1 MPTGPPRADH
11 APGHDV
17 DVLGPAGWAGGPGA
31 VPDRHQV
38 AVRYGLFLVVLA
50 GLTALRVQWRD
61 VAAGYLRMLTA
72 LATTRI
78 ATSSEIASSA
88 IIMSL
93 AQGLIAETSVG
104 LNAAAVVND
113 R

>member
-1 MPTGPPRADH
+1 MTLAS
-11 APGHDV
+11 
-17 DVLGPAGWAGGPGA
+17 WAGGSEPYRPSPGGG
-31 VPDRHQV
+31 
-38 AVRYGLFLVVLA
+38 RYGVLLA
-50 GLTALRVQWRD
+50 VLIGTYLSSAVH
-61 VAAGYLRMLTA
+61 GYLRMLTA

-104 LNAAAVVND
+104 LNAVGLAD
-113 R
+113 RSWFATGVS

>member
-11 APGHDV
+11 AQGRDTS
-17 DVLGPAGWAGGPGA
+17 VLA
-31 VPDRHQV
+31 R
-38 AVRYGLFLVVLA
+38 LA
-50 GLTALRVQWRD
+50 GLGGLGRTGSPPGGGRYGVLLAVLIGTYLSSAVH
-61 VAAGYLRMLTA
+61 GYLRMLTA

>member
-11 APGHDV
+11 TQGHDV
-17 DVLGPAGWAGGPGA
+17 GVLARLAGRGGRGRTG
-31 VPDRHQV
+31 RHQV
-38 AVRYGLFLVVLA
+38 AAGTACFLAVLIGPTCSPRSKGA
-50 GLTALRVQWRD
+50 D
-61 VAAGYLRMLTA
+61 GYLRMLTA

-104 LNAAAVVND
+104 LNAAAFVND